1 MDNASGV
8 RNFFEYL
15 PASITFHKL
24 KNEGLARIIF
34 VLVLFCQLIGSYVQY
49 KVLNLISTDDLGILY
64 STLTMGTASSS
75 KETSQPTEH
84 ILYLLLIVLGTTLLV
99 KLVSNLFFAVYMHS
113 YISELRGKD
122 TGYIASFKGV
132 FKHIWRLICYNIIF
146 GLLVLIGLM
155 FFIVPGVIAYVIF
168 VFGFCYILD
177 LKLKISDVMTASSEI
192 TRGKK
197 TQIVSV
203 FAGFFLLFESPIL
216 LLLSGSSLGIA
227 YAASFF
233 STIASLILQRLIVK
247 IYMDL
252 EYKKGITTK

>member
-8 RNFFEYL
+8 KNFFEYL
-15 PASITFHKL
+15 PESIKFHKL

-49 KVLNLISTDDLGILY
+49 KVLKLISTDDISILY
-64 STLTMGTASSS
+64 SNLTMGATPSST
-75 KETSQPTEH
+75 ETSQPTEH

-99 KLVSNLFFAVYMHS
+99 KLISNLFFAVYMNS
-113 YISELRGKD
+113 YISEIRGKD
-122 TGYIASFKGV
+122 TGNVASFKGT
-132 FKHIWRLICYNIIF
+132 FKHLFRLICYNIIF

-155 FFIVPGVIAYVIF
+155 FFIVPGIIAYVIF
-168 VFGFCYILD
+168 VFGFCYLLD
-177 LKLKISDVMTASSEI
+177 LKLKISDAMTASSEI
-192 TRGKK
+192 TKGKK

-203 FAGFFLLFESPIL
+203 FAGFFLLFKSPIL
-216 LLLSGSSLGIA
+216 ILLSGSSLGVA

-233 STIASLILQRLIVK
+233 STIASLILIRLIVK
-247 IYMDL
+247 VYMDL